1 MFVISSRIERY
12 FLLDHGR
19 QVMLIYKTNDLNQG
33 ATASIEYGSIIS
45 VFEPEAKVGQLM
57 ERWGFGFRLETKER
71 WFQLFAV
78 CEDEY
83 KLWVH
88 TLKWILH
95 RNNYSRLFK
104 NGLIDNNISARS
116 AMKEKEKPRLK
127 IFTDEEDSNIFK
139 NDKPRLKEDSSRR
152 QEEKKNWMQETTDND
167 EEVKHINDR
176 KTAREDERQT
186 EKKQMMVKKESIQ
199 TLLS

>member
-1 MFVISSRIERY
+1 MFVISNRIERY

-33 ATASIEYGSIIS
+33 ATASIDYGSMISII
-45 VFEPEAKVGQLM
+45 EPEAKIGQLM

-88 TLKWILH
+88 TIKWILH
-95 RNNYSRLFK
+95 RNRYSRLFK
-104 NGLIDNNISARS
+104 NGVIENKLSGRS
-116 AMKEKEKPRLK
+116 AKKVEKTKPK
-127 IFTDEEDSNIFK
+127 VQTDEEDTDVRDKTEERKASNRSG
-139 NDKPRLKEDSSRR
+139 KPP
-152 QEEKKNWMQETTDND
+152 KKHDWASGTED
-167 EEVKHINDR
+167 EEVKKINN
-176 KTAREDERQT
+176 
-186 EKKQMMVKKESIQ
+186 KKQEEAKKKLLVKKESIR
-199 TLLS
+199 TLLD